1 MWAAISIAAI
11 LIMRLP
17 YFDCK
22 HYLNP
27 LQHNVRMPGVFLH
40 YFEYNKN
47 WFVSLGG
54 HFAIMVTA
62 WHPHLVRGLII
73 GDAPF
78 DRTKLRSMLL
88 RDQQRLL
95 YWRDFAGPTHSLE
108 EITEALKN
116 TPIAIEGQATPVPA
130 RTLFGEKN
138 PWFRDMAENLRLN
151 DPEMLT
157 AIVEFDR
164 MHEGY
169 DYEQLF
175 PMISCPVLIIQG
187 SPALGGLLT
196 NEEIEHTL
204 TFIPQARVAR
214 METVGHPLHTQEK
227 EPILL
232 AITSFVDT
240 LQKQRV

>member
-40 YFEYNKN
+40 YFEYNKD

-54 HFAIMVTA
+54 HIAIMVAA

-95 YWRDFAGPTHSLE
+95 YWRD
-108 EITEALKN
+108 
-116 TPIAIEGQATPVPA
+116 
-130 RTLFGEKN
+130 
-138 PWFRDMAENLRLN
+138 N
-151 DPEMLT
+151 DFLP
-157 AIVEFDR
+157 
-164 MHEGY
+164 
-169 DYEQLF
+169 
-175 PMISCPVLIIQG
+175 CPD
-187 SPALGGLLT
+187 
-196 NEEIEHTL
+196 
-204 TFIPQARVAR
+204 
-214 METVGHPLHTQEK
+214 HPG
-227 EPILL
+227 
-232 AITSFVDT
+232 
-240 LQKQRV
+240 